1 MGAKDM
7 GPLEVA
13 VEVWGGSQ
21 VQDACW
27 KQGWQNRLCDWM
39 PGEGGEV
46 KGGDL
51 TTPTKG
57 RTLLSPSSC
66 QLIRDSLGDFGHQV
80 HTI

>member
-39 PGEGGEV
+39 PGEGGEG
-46 KGGDL
+46 KGGRFNN
-51 TTPTKG
+51 PNKG
-57 RTLLSPSSC
+57 
-66 QLIRDSLGDFGHQV
+66 
-80 HTI
+80 